1 MLSIIHLHML
11 VLLSVFAGVTIKL
24 TTIIGESPTMVMV
37 MVILDVRWWWW
48 LLVYARAQ
56 LD

>member
-1 MLSIIHLHML
+1 ML